1 MIHQIIIIIHMKTI
15 DIISPVL
22 DSKIQEHI
30 NESPIWHNAYHEEE
44 ITDEIYRK
52 YNSWHMYSVKFEGLE
67 PIQCTKISPYSKI

>member
-1 MIHQIIIIIHMKTI
+1 MKTI

-44 ITDEIYRK
+44 VTNEIYHK
-52 YNSWHMYSVKFEGLE
+52 YKSWYIYSIKFNGLI
-67 PIQCTKISPYSKI
+67 PIQCTKVNPYSKI